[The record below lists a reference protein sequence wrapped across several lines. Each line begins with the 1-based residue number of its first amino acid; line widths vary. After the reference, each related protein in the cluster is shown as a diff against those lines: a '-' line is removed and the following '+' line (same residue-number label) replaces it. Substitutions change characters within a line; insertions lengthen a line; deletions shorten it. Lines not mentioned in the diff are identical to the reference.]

1 MKKQFYGIKF
11 PFTEESDRNTF
22 FDLNENKEEAI
33 KSMILHIILTPKG
46 QRLRMPDFGTDLIK
60 FIFEPNESTT
70 WENIKNEITKQISK
84 YLPEVMFNDINI
96 ITNDEDNTDISVQ
109 INYSVNINGFI
120 KNNKTVVKI

>member
-11 PFTEESDRNTF
+11 PFNEESDRKTF
-22 FDLNENKEEAI
+22 FDLNENKEDAI

-60 FIFEPNESTT
+60 FIFEPNESVT
-70 WENIKNEITKQISK
+70 WENIKNEIVRQISK
-84 YLPEVMFNDINI
+84 YLPEVIFNDIQI

-109 INYSVNINGFI
+109 INYSVNINGVI
-120 KNNKTVVKI
+120 KNNNTVVKL